1 MVSLIL
7 TAATSLFSGWID
19 VKKAK
24 QTAEANKA
32 LRVIDGEFDY
42 DMMAMEAAK
51 TSWKDEMLMMIWF
64 SPLVIGWYDKD
75 TGGLVSATEW
85 VEFVGKLPYWWQVGA
100 FGIMASSFGLRWF
113 FKQQNFKVMK

>member
-7 TAATSLFSGWID
+7 TAATSLFNGWVD

-51 TSWKDEMLMMIWF
+51 TSWKDEMIMVIWY
-64 SPLVIGWYDKD
+64 SPLVIGWYDNE
-75 TGGLVSATEW
+75 TGKLLSATDW

-100 FGIMASSFGLRWF
+100 FGIMAASFGLRWF
-113 FKQQNFKVMK
+113 FKQQNFKVTK

>member
-1 MVSLIL
+1 MVSLIV

-51 TSWKDEMLMMIWF
+51 TSWKDEMIMVIWY
-64 SPLVIGWYDKD
+64 SPLVIGWYDNE
-75 TGGLVSATEW
+75 TGALISASDW

-100 FGIMASSFGLRWF
+100 FGIMAASFGLRWF
-113 FKQQNFKVMK
+113 FKQQNFKVTK

>member
-1 MVSLIL
+1 MVGLIL
-7 TAATSLFSGWID
+7 TGITSLFSGWIE

-51 TSWKDEMLMMIWF
+51 TSWKDEMIMMIWY
-64 SPLVIGWYDKD
+64 SPLVMGWYDNE
-75 TGGLVSATEW
+75 TGNLLSATDW

-100 FGIMASSFGLRWF
+100 FGIMAASFGLRWF
-113 FKQQNFKVMK
+113 FKQQNFKVTK

>member
-1 MVSLIL
+1 MVGLIL
-7 TAATSLFSGWID
+7 TAATSLFNGWVD

-32 LRVIDGEFDY
+32 LRVIEGEFDY

-64 SPLVIGWYDKD
+64 SPLVIGWYEKD
-75 TGGLVSATEW
+75 TGGLISAAEW

-100 FGIMASSFGLRWF
+100 FGIMAASFGLRWF
-113 FKQQNFKVMK
+113 FKQQNFKVTK